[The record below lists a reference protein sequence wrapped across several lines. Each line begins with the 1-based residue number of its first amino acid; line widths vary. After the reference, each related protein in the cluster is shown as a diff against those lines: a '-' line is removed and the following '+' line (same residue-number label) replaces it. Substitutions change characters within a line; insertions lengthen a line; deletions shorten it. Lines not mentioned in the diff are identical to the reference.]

1 MNRQHK
7 AITRLPDCPT
17 SNILWIVYNDD
28 MVGYTQKM
36 IEDIKGKDYMKF
48 IKVVSRDHSS
58 KEPGTVYFDPMFLD
72 HIGNGNE

>member
-7 AITRLPDCPT
+7 AISSLPDCPK

-28 MVGYTQKM
+28 MVDYTRAM
-36 IEDIKGKDYMKF
+36 IEEIKGKDYMKF
-48 IKVVSRDHSS
+48 VKVVSRLNSS
-58 KEPGTVYFDPMFLD
+58 RESGSVYFDPMLLD

>member
-7 AITRLPDCPT
+7 AISSLPDCPK

-28 MVGYTQKM
+28 MVEYTRNM
-36 IEDIKGKDYMKF
+36 IEEIKGKDYMKF
-48 IKVVSRDHSS
+48 VKVVSRLHSS
-58 KEPGTVYFDPMFLD
+58 REPGSVYFDPMLLD